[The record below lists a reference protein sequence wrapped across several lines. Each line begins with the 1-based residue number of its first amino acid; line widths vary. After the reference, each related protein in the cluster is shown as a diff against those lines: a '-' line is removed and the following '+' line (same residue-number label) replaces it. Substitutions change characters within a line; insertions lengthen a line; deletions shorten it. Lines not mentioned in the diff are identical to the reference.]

1 MNELTI
7 QRVAAILLQY
17 PETRDND
24 RMLCVYYWQQQ
35 FLDIGRNPS
44 NMDLSDFF
52 LAYTFTDL
60 TDAQTITRLRRK
72 LQMERPQFRGKRWEE
87 KHRKQLEVKL
97 DLCYGSEMDTKGN
110 GYTP

>member
-7 QRVAAILLQY
+7 QRVAAILLKH

-35 FLDIGRNPS
+35 LLDIGRNPS

-97 DLCYGSEMDTKGN
+97 DLGYGQTLDDSRG
-110 GYTP
+110 GYLP

>member
-1 MNELTI
+1 MNDLTI
-7 QRVAAILLQY
+7 QRVAAVLLKY

-35 FLDIGRNPS
+35 LLDNGRNPAEL
-44 NMDLSDFF
+44 DLQDFF

-60 TDAQTITRLRRK
+60 SDAQTITRLRRK
-72 LQMERPQFRGKRWEE
+72 LQMERPQFRGKRWADKQAHQE
-87 KHRKQLEVKL
+87 KVKQ
-97 DLCYGSEMDTKGN
+97 DLGYGQKMDTKGN

>member
-7 QRVAAILLQY
+7 QRVAAVLLKH

-35 FLDIGRNPS
+35 IIDSGRNPS

-72 LQMERPQFRGKRWEE
+72 LQMERTQFRGKRWED
-87 KHRKQLEVKL
+87 KQRKQLEVQL
-97 DLCYGSEMDTKGN
+97 DLGYGQTLDDSRG
-110 GYTP
+110 GHTP